1 MYSTYDEIV
10 IVKLLTDIT
19 NTFQSSVFIVPHQAV
34 DCCVQIL
41 KQENSQLKNRSELVT
56 QCSTG
61 PQVFINCA
69 GFIRIDTNA
78 FTDTSALTHT
88 LIYMYNM
95 YCIHQI
101 HIRGLEG

>member
-1 MYSTYDEIV
+1 MGRWEGGKVLIFMCV
-10 IVKLLTDIT
+10 LVL
-19 NTFQSSVFIVPHQAV
+19 
-34 DCCVQIL
+34 CCVQIL

-78 FTDTSALTHT
+78 FTDTLVLMH
-88 LIYMYNM
+88 
-95 YCIHQI
+95 
-101 HIRGLEG
+101 GLPSSFSNRL